1 MTTHAGADQPGDGAE
16 PGFRPVED
24 ACVGVVGRH
33 VGGAGHGSPARI
45 KDLARDCLCCFG
57 IEVDDCGRSSLGEGA
72 KRDCLADTLPAACP
86 NDDLARKHALQFDL
100 PLFGQDT

>member
-1 MTTHAGADQPGDGAE
+1 VTAT
-16 PGFRPVED
+16 
-24 ACVGVVGRH
+24 
-33 VGGAGHGSPARI
+33 GGTLREMIP
-45 KDLARDCLCCFG
+45 DWT
-57 IEVDDCGRSSLGEGA
+57 LGEGA